1 MKNLIILIINLIVA
15 TSIRA
20 NTQDTTLLVHGKV
33 VGIDNKAVAFAN
45 VILMDADSTFISGD
59 VTDAKGLFTIQTIN
73 QRAALL
79 KISAVGYQSQVKP
92 LASSDGD
99 MGTVVMPLNDIH
111 LKEVTITKRRPVQ
124 RLSRGGIITA
134 IKGTSLEL
142 LGNVMD
148 VIEQMPGVR
157 REDNEITV
165 FGKGSP
171 IIYLNGRKITDNNEL
186 LRLSSKD
193 IESIEVINN
202 PGAKYGADIKSVLL
216 IRSVK
221 KHGDGW
227 SGSLQAVT
235 RAAHSWSQ
243 SDNLS
248 INYRDKGLD
257 FFGAF
262 AFDYARRY
270 QQQQDVTTTNTGKD
284 IYLLNSF
291 KTILPVSTSYIA
303 NCGFNWQI
311 NTKNVFG
318 IRYELQATPYSRS
331 NWMIDENVTR
341 NDVQLDEISY
351 LTHWKRRNTP
361 LNSLNMYY
369 IGTFGNFSLTM
380 NNDYYSSRNSASQDI
395 NQHSSSEEVS
405 EVSSDNRIK
414 SAMFA
419 SKVVLDYT
427 FGKNTLESGYEYTH
441 TNRTDRYYNHNDLLP
456 STDDNIKEQTIAG
469 FISATFPIGDFEL
482 SGGLRYKHTLSD
494 YYQFGKLV
502 PGQSRE
508 YNRLFPNIDFTFPI
522 KAARFTLSYTA
533 KTRRPLYSQLS
544 SNIQYD
550 DRYTYETGNPLLQ
563 SEINHDITLAGIY
576 KWIFFSASYQ
586 YKKNAIVGIVDS
598 YEAGKPINLMTYRN
612 YDHLSDYSAVLSFS
626 PRISKWSPR
635 LRLNL
640 MGQNFSISTIKG
652 EHSLNNPLLFFNF
665 YNSLSLGKG
674 FTVTGDVNYHTKGD
688 MDVVTLKPSWQ
699 INLGITKTEG
709 NWYFQV
715 NAIDIFKTARNSM
728 VTYGNQMTMIKWN
741 YSDSQS
747 IRFTVRYS
755 FNATM
760 NKYKGRGAGQTEK
773 NRL

>member
-1 MKNLIILIINLIVA
+1 MA
-15 TSIRA
+15 ETP
-20 NTQDTTLLVHGKV
+20 DTTLLVHGKV
-33 VGIDNKAVAFAN
+33 IDVDNKAVAFAN
-45 VILMDADSTFISGD
+45 VILMDTDSTFILGG
-59 VTDAKGLFTIQTIN
+59 VTDAKGLFKLQTIN
-73 QRAALL
+73 QRVALL

-92 LASSDGD
+92 LASDGD
-99 MGTVVMPLNDIH
+99 MGTVVIPLNDIH
-111 LKEVTITKRRPVQ
+111 LKGVTITRQRPVQ
-124 RLSRGGIITA
+124 RLSRSGIITT
-134 IKGTSLEL
+134 IKGTPLEL

-148 VIEQMPGVR
+148 VIEQMPGIR

-171 IIYLNGRKITDNNEL
+171 AIYLNGRKITNNNEL

-202 PGAKYGADIKSVLL
+202 PGAKYGADVKSVLF

-227 SGSLQAVT
+227 SGSVQAVT
-235 RAAHSWSQ
+235 KAAHSWSQ

-248 INYRDKGLD
+248 INYRKKGLD
-257 FFGAF
+257 LFGAF
-262 AFDYARRY
+262 TFDYARRY

-284 IYLLNSF
+284 IYLLNSI
-291 KTILPVSTSYIA
+291 KTILPVNTSYVA
-303 NCGFNWQI
+303 NCGFNWQVNI
-311 NTKNVFG
+311 KNVFG
-318 IRYELQATPYSRS
+318 FRYEFQATPYSRS
-331 NWMIDENVTR
+331 NWTIDENVIR

-351 LTHWKRRNTP
+351 QTHWKRINAP

-369 IGTFGNFSLTM
+369 IGIFGNLSLTM
-380 NNDYYSSRNSASQDI
+380 NNDYYSSRNSASQEI
-395 NQHSSSEEVS
+395 YQHSSSNGVS

-414 SAMFA
+414 STMFA
-419 SKVVLDYT
+419 SKSVLDYT
-427 FGKNTLESGYEYTH
+427 FGKNSLECGYEYTH
-441 TNRTDRYYNHNDLLP
+441 TDRTDRYYNHNDLLP
-456 STDDNIKEQTIAG
+456 NANDNIMEQTIAG
-469 FISATFPIGDFEL
+469 FISATFPVGDFEL
-482 SGGLRYKHTLSD
+482 SGGLRYEHTVSD
-494 YYQFGKLV
+494 YYQDGELV
-502 PGQSRE
+502 PEQSRQ
-508 YNRLFPNIDFTFPI
+508 YNRLFPNFDFTFPI

-563 SEINHDITLAGIY
+563 PEMNHDITLAGIY
-576 KWIFFSASYQ
+576 KWIFFSASFQ
-586 YKKNAIVGIVDS
+586 YKKNAIVGIVDP

-612 YDHLSDYSAVLSFS
+612 YDYLYYYSAVLSFS
-626 PRISKWSPR
+626 PRISRWSPR

-640 MGQNFSISTIKG
+640 MGQDFSISTINRKR
-652 EHSLNNPLLFFNF
+652 SMNNPLLFLNF

-674 FTVTGDVNYHTKGD
+674 FTVTGDINYHTKGD

-699 INLGITKTEG
+699 INFGITKAQG
-709 NWYFQV
+709 HWYFQV
-715 NAIDIFKTARNSM
+715 NATDIFRTARNSM
-728 VTYGNQMTMIKWN
+728 VTYGSQMNLIKWN

-755 FNATM
+755 FNTTM
-760 NKYKGRGAGQTEK
+760 NKYKGRSAGQTER